1 MASTNQFWLGVL
13 LKFFLDGLLVL
24 VFLAQAFVA
33 GCLVFRGYVPIPA
46 SWANRLIA
54 HKTPEGFD
62 LRVQAVRLY
71 GQGVFFSDLELQLT
85 EINQTILSAGSAEAS
100 IRWVGRKWRPQLL
113 GISLAEGMLYAP
125 STYARGGQHSRLLER
140 MALSLKSDGSSWRID
155 RFAALHE
162 DIRLRGSSSQPLE
175 RPPSSPTTD
184 ETIGAFYSI
193 ANRLI
198 GQKHRIDYFETPTI
212 FFDVDSSGQGIHT
225 LSLRANSPHL
235 NHPGIKARN
244 IQLDGT
250 IFWDGTEF
258 HASQE
263 ARLSASEIDAPG
275 YSLNA
280 SDVTLQ
286 IPAAEVAQALD
297 GKWPQFGLAASHLLL
312 PKSRIDGPVLKL
324 DARKFPEIGF
334 TGTAVGLRGAVKLNG
349 WVDTEAWSGSIHVL
363 GNLDF
368 SQIFPKKILDRLP
381 ELYFHKLPD
390 YDLRFEF
397 AKGFQLRNA
406 QIDARMDQLQIG
418 DLCFDQLQARGGYA
432 EGRYFVE
439 QLHMD
444 RDNQW
449 LDLTFELDETSG
461 DYRASL
467 VGSVVPS
474 DYNELLP
481 SWWGGIFKDFE
492 FKPTSQ
498 SYGDFTI
505 YGNTK
510 EKVADLYFGHAKAQ
524 NIAYRGVWLDQAS
537 LIVRGGGLYTE
548 LHNLEA
554 SIGRGW
560 ARGQIAF
567 ASKRDSIKGPASVSI
582 DLEAQLPL
590 QEASRL
596 FEEPTAKLIGNF
608 KTEALPKIHLEASL
622 FNSAYPEY
630 KGKRHFA
637 LQVDCPAPLSYLD
650 IPFDHLAFGLYG
662 RSNTVHLRDI
672 EFGYAKGRGSA
683 LIDITTPPEQPA
695 QLRYKLALTDAE
707 QNLALSNL
715 PQFGDIQESLKPKAM
730 TDGTVLNLG
739 KTSPRMDLRL
749 HGEGPAD
756 NIWGHRGY
764 GQFEI
769 RNDRLATI
777 QLLGPLSKLLQK
789 TELNF
794 TSFNLNSMRGA
805 FSYRNEIAK
814 FDALQ
819 IDGLRTQIKAPGSLN
834 IRDQSIDMRVSVFL
848 LGNAGK
854 PDSRLRQIGDLLKRP
869 IPNLLEFELSGT
881 LQKQR
886 FRSVYD
892 PRNLIPKL

>member
-1 MASTNQFWLGVL
+1 MAHTRKFWLGIL
-13 LKFFLDGLLVL
+13 PKLFLDGLLIL
-24 VFLAQAFVA
+24 VFLVQAFVG
-33 GCLVFRGYVPIPA
+33 GCLVFPGYVPIPA

-54 HKTPEGFD
+54 HKTPEGLD

-71 GQGVFFSDLELQLT
+71 GNRIFCSDLELQVS
-85 EINQTILSAGSAEAS
+85 EIEQTIVSARSVELSFDWTG
-100 IRWVGRKWRPQLL
+100 GKWRPQLRK
-113 GISLAEGMLYAP
+113 ISLADGVLYTPTIYAP
-125 STYARGGQHSRLLER
+125 SGQHTPLLER
-140 MALSLKSDGSSWRID
+140 IALSLKPDGSSWRMD

-162 DIRLRGSSSQPLE
+162 DIRIWGSLSQAVKRAPASTTTEETLE
-175 RPPSSPTTD
+175 Q
-184 ETIGAFYSI
+184 FYSLT
-193 ANRLI
+193 NRLTA
-198 GQKHRIDYFETPTI
+198 QKDRIDYFETPTI
-212 FFDVDSSGQGIHT
+212 VFGVHSSNDGIYT
-225 LSLRANSPHL
+225 LSLRANSPRL
-235 NHPGIKARN
+235 NHPEIKAKN
-244 IQLDGT
+244 MQLDGT
-250 IFWDGTEF
+250 VFWDGTEF
-258 HASQE
+258 HASQG
-263 ARLSASEIDAPG
+263 ARFSASEIDAPG

-280 SDVTLQ
+280 SDVALQ
-286 IPAAEVAQALD
+286 IPAAELDRALD
-297 GKWPQFGLAASHLLL
+297 GKWPQFQLAASLLVL
-312 PKSRIDGPVLKL
+312 PRSKIDGPLLNL
-324 DARKFPEIGF
+324 DTRQFPEIGF
-334 TGTAVGLRGAVKLNG
+334 GGSAGGLRGAISLDG
-349 WVDTEAWSGSIHVL
+349 RIHTQEWSGSIHAL
-363 GNLDF
+363 GNLDLGEVL
-368 SQIFPKKILDRLP
+368 PLNILDKLP
-381 ELYFHKLPD
+381 ELRFHRSPD

-397 AKGFQLRNA
+397 GKGFQLRNA
-406 QIDARMDQLQIG
+406 QIEARMEKLEIG
-418 DLCFDQLQARGGYA
+418 NLCFDRLHLNGGYA
-432 EGRYFVE
+432 EGSYFID
-439 QLHMD
+439 QLHIE
-444 RDNQW
+444 RGSQW
-449 LDLTFELDETSG
+449 LDLTFELDETSH
-461 DYRASL
+461 DYRVSL
-467 VGSVVPS
+467 VGSAVPS
-474 DYNELLP
+474 DYNALLP

-510 EKVADLYFGHAKAQ
+510 EKLSDLYFGHAKAK
-524 NIAYRGVWLDQAS
+524 NIAYRGVWLDQAA

-554 SIGRGW
+554 SIGEGW
-560 ARGQIAF
+560 ARGKIAF
-567 ASKRDSIKGPASVSI
+567 TSKSDSIKGPASVSI

-630 KGKRHFA
+630 IGKRHFA

-650 IPFDHLAFGLYG
+650 IPFDHLAFVLYG

-672 EFGYAKGRGSA
+672 QFGYAKGRGSA
-683 LIDITTPPEQPA
+683 LIDITTPPDQPA